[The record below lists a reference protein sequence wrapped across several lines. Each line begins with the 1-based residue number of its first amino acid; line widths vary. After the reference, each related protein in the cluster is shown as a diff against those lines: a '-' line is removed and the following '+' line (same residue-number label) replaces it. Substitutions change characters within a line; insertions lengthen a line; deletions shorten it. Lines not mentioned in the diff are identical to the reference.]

1 MATIE
6 LVNIN
11 KTFGTGLSQVTALKN
26 VNFKADKG
34 QLILILGPSGSGKS
48 TFLTILGN
56 LQTPSS
62 GQVKLNGLDLAQ
74 LSSRQKE
81 KIRLEKIGFVLQAY
95 NLVPYLK
102 VKDQFNFDSRI
113 KKNNN
118 LSSAKLNALL
128 AKLEIA
134 DLVDKYP
141 ANLSGGQNQR
151 VAIARA
157 LYTNPEIILADEPT
171 AALDSHRVEEVGLM
185 LHDLAQKENKAV
197 IVVTHDLRLRKHA
210 DSIYQI
216 TDGILT
222 KEA

>member
-6 LVNIN
+6 LINIS
-11 KTFGTGLSQVTALKN
+11 KTFGTGLGQVTALKDG
-26 VNFKADKG
+26 NFKADKG

-95 NLVPYLK
+95 NLVPYLR
-102 VKDQFNFDSRI
+102 VKDQFNFVCRI
-113 KKNNN
+113 KKKNN
-118 LSSAKLNALL
+118 LFSVKLNALL

-134 DLVDKYP
+134 DSVDK
-141 ANLSGGQNQR
+141 
-151 VAIARA
+151 
-157 LYTNPEIILADEPT
+157 
-171 AALDSHRVEEVGLM
+171 
-185 LHDLAQKENKAV
+185 
-197 IVVTHDLRLRKHA
+197 
-210 DSIYQI
+210 
-216 TDGILT
+216 
-222 KEA
+222 